1 VPARTRLPSRRSGNL
16 SVMMPL
22 VTPPPD
28 PISLRIPDA
37 DAAENI
43 IRKLREAG
51 IEAEQISLA
60 HQNSAVLSAANN
72 PTTYRATGLVDDP
85 DRERPL
91 VEPGFYVRSQAEHE
105 SEETAVLVT
114 IEARPGQVDVIE
126 AVLSGER
133 VERIYPRYRRQY
145 MPGNVA
151 ETPELYPHERAGN
164 NPDLWWRLR
173 QRVRFMPLWV
183 KAAMLVGAGLA
194 LGTTFGRERRE
205 PRRRTT
211 DVGTTHRLKR
221 PA

>member
-1 VPARTRLPSRRSGNL
+1 
-16 SVMMPL
+16 MPP

-28 PISLRIPDA
+28 PISLRFPDE
-37 DAAENI
+37 AAAQTI

-72 PTTYRATGLVDDP
+72 PTTYRATGWVTDP
-85 DRERPL
+85 DRERSL
-91 VEPGFYVRSQAEHE
+91 VEPGFYVESQAEHE
-105 SEETAVLVT
+105 SDAFAVLVT
-114 IEARPGQVDVIE
+114 IAARPGQDELIE
-126 AVLSGER
+126 AVLSGEH
-133 VERIYPRYRRQY
+133 VERIYPQYRRRY
-145 MPGNVA
+145 MPGNIA
-151 ETPELYPHERAGN
+151 ATPELYPHERSGN
-164 NPDLWWRLR
+164 DPDLLWQLR

-183 KAAMLVGAGLA
+183 KTAMLVGAGLA
-194 LGTTFGRERRE
+194 LGAAMGRGRE